1 MKTLT
6 DKIKALAA
14 SHPQL
19 MELFRFA
26 FTGGVCFVV
35 EFAALTL
42 LVELFHLPVLIA
54 TAIAFLI
61 SVAVN
66 YVLCVRWVFTGA
78 KDGGAGVKAT
88 FLLTSGMGFA
98 LNELFMWLLNIVLG
112 VHYMIAKVIST
123 LLVMIWNYFTKRLV
137 LKGKKQ

>member
-1 MKTLT
+1 MKQLMTSIKTL
-6 DKIKALAA
+6 AARYPHLA
-14 SHPQL
+14 
-19 MELFRFA
+19 ELFRFA

-35 EFAALTL
+35 EFLALTL
-42 LVELFHLPVLIA
+42 LVELCRMPVLMA

-66 YVLCVRWVFTGA
+66 YVLCIKWVFTGA

-88 FLLTSGMGFA
+88 FLLTSGIGFV
-98 LNELFMWLLNIVLG
+98 LNELFMWLMNIVLG
-112 VHYMIAKVIST
+112 IHYMIAKIFST

-137 LKGKKQ
+137 LKGKAT

>member
-1 MKTLT
+1 MKTLM
-6 DKIKALAA
+6 DKIKNLFT

-19 MELFRFA
+19 AELFRFA
-26 FTGGVCFVV
+26 FTGGVCFLV
-35 EFAALTL
+35 EFVALTL
-42 LVELFHLPVLIA
+42 LVELVHVPVLIA

-66 YVLCVRWVFTGA
+66 YILCVKWVFTGA
-78 KDGGAGVKAT
+78 RDGGTGVKAT

-123 LLVMIWNYFTKRLV
+123 LLVMIWNYFTKRMV
-137 LKGKKQ
+137 LKRG

>member
-1 MKTLT
+1 MKTLI
-6 DKIKALAA
+6 DRVKSLFAA
-14 SHPQL
+14 HPQL
-19 MELFRFA
+19 AELFRFA
-26 FTGGVCFVV
+26 FTGGVCFLV
-35 EFAALTL
+35 EFIALTL
-42 LVELFHLPVLIA
+42 LVELLHVPVLIA

-66 YVLCVRWVFTGA
+66 YILCIKWVFTGA
-78 KDGGAGVKAT
+78 KDGGAAVRAT

-112 VHYMIAKVIST
+112 VHYMIAKAIST

-137 LKGKKQ
+137 LKGKK

>member
-1 MKTLT
+1 MKTLM
-6 DKIKALAA
+6 DKIKTLFT

-19 MELFRFA
+19 AELFRFA
-26 FTGGVCFVV
+26 FTGGVCFLV
-35 EFAALTL
+35 EFVALTL
-42 LVELFHLPVLIA
+42 LVELVHVPVLIA
-54 TAIAFLI
+54 TAVAFLI

-66 YVLCVRWVFTGA
+66 YILCVKWVFTGA
-78 KDGGAGVKAT
+78 RDGGTGVKAT

-123 LLVMIWNYFTKRLV
+123 LLVMIWNYFTKRMV
-137 LKGKKQ
+137 LKRG

>member
-1 MKTLT
+1 MKKLM
-6 DKIKALAA
+6 DQLNHLFAA
-14 SHPQL
+14 HPQL
-19 MELFRFA
+19 AEILRFA

-35 EFAALTL
+35 EFVALTL
-42 LVELFHLPVLIA
+42 LVELLHMPVLIA

-66 YVLCVRWVFTGA
+66 YILCIKWVFTGA
-78 KDGGAGVKAT
+78 KDGGAGVRAT

-123 LLVMIWNYFTKRLV
+123 LLVMIWNYFTKRMV
-137 LKGKKQ
+137 LKRG